1 MDGGH
6 GHGYR
11 EVDVPGVP
19 VDVGDDWLSL
29 HAATR
34 RFQRELVRRALE
46 RSQQN
51 VSAAAR
57 SLQIT
62 RAHMYNLMAS
72 FGLRRQVAS
81 SQPEVR
87 DAE

>member
-1 MDGGH
+1 MEGGSDH
-6 GHGYR
+6 MHTDQS
-11 EVDVPGVP
+11 EE
-19 VDVGDDWLSL
+19 LMSL

-34 RFQRELVRRALE
+34 RFQRDLVQRALE

-57 SLQIT
+57 ALKIT

-72 FGLRRQVAS
+72 FGLRREAK
-81 SQPEVR
+81 P
-87 DAE
+87 AERENREAG

>member
-1 MDGGH
+1 M
-6 GHGYR
+6 
-11 EVDVPGVP
+11 
-19 VDVGDDWLSL
+19 SL

-34 RFQRELVRRALE
+34 RFQRGLVQQALE

-57 SLQIT
+57 ALKVT

-72 FGLRRQVAS
+72 FGLRREAAPTERETDKPGEAPRLS
-81 SQPEVR
+81 R
-87 DAE
+87 T

>member
-1 MDGGH
+1 MEGGGQDH
-6 GHGYR
+6 GQPEANG
-11 EVDVPGVP
+11 EL
-19 VDVGDDWLSL
+19 LSL

-34 RFQRELVRRALE
+34 RFQRELVRQALD

-57 SLQIT
+57 ALKIT

-72 FGLRRQVAS
+72 FGLRRGGTTAAREGGD
-81 SQPEVR
+81 PG
-87 DAE
+87 

>member
-1 MDGGH
+1 MDGGQP
-6 GHGYR
+6 HGYR
-11 EVDVPGVP
+11 GIEVET
-19 VDVGDDWLSL
+19 DDEWLSL

-46 RSQQN
+46 RNKQN

-72 FGLRRQVAS
+72 FGLRRGVTTS
-81 SQPEVR
+81 HPEVR